1 MLDQQTRLPISL
13 LTMPSWTQR
22 RTQNPI
28 PRVGQRHERSKTQI
42 VAIATATSQ
51 NKPETATYLVSV
63 AVSISATNGHLINGD
78 QRRPEADKYNRSW
91 ELLVSRPG
99 TAERND
105 VWPWGRA
112 RVAGKCILS
121 FYTYTLLTNVVWQ
134 GVYLLQKAVLES

>member
-13 LTMPSWTQR
+13 LTMPS

-63 AVSISATNGHLINGD
+63 AVSISATNGCLINGD
-78 QRRPEADKYNRSW
+78 QRRPEPDKHNRSW
-91 ELLVSRPG
+91 ELLVSRPSA
-99 TAERND
+99 AERND

-112 RVAGKCILS
+112 WVAGKCILS
-121 FYTYTLLTNVVWQ
+121 FYTYTL
-134 GVYLLQKAVLES
+134 